1 MEKDREFLQ
10 KENEQLKTMIVKKD
24 EMLEMRQ
31 RALEELSEKL
41 AQVET
46 EVAQERFYDEKL
58 REKENKYRELKKDH

>member
-1 MEKDREFLQ
+1 LEKDREFLQ